1 MFDLLRRAAQTWA
14 AKLLM
19 LLLVASFGIWGISAS
34 LLTGG
39 SSSTTVVTVGDQQVD
54 VNEFRL
60 AYQRQV
66 SNLSQQF
73 GMRLT
78 PEQARAFGVEQQV
91 LSQLVA
97 GASLDQLAADMNL
110 GLSNDR
116 LAQLIGED
124 PAFKAVN
131 GQFDRSLFTSR
142 LRNAGIREDDY
153 IKERTKVAVRSQ
165 IVDAVSNGFTPP
177 KTMVDAMKLYRQESR
192 GIDYLLL
199 TNANIEPIK
208 APADDV
214 LAKWF
219 EGAKPRYRAPE
230 YRKFTYL
237 KLQPDDIA
245 DAGSVTDDQIRED
258 FEKRKA
264 SYTTPETRT
273 VEQLT
278 FQNKDL
284 ANAAINALKTG
295 TTFDQLVTDQGKTA
309 NDVMLGEF
317 SKDKVPDQAVADAAF
332 AVAKNGG
339 TTPVVEGSFGPVI
352 LRITNIKPESAKT
365 LEEVKEDIRKQLA
378 VSNAAQQM
386 VSVHDQIEDLRSSGS
401 TLDQIATQL
410 KLKAVTVDAVDATG
424 LDKVGAEVK
433 DIPAKQQV
441 LSAVFRAETGA
452 DVPSLSIGTDGYLWF
467 TLGDITADRERPL
480 AEVKDKAVADW
491 TAEQQKSEL
500 AKKADE
506 LKQQAQKGTSLA
518 DIAAPLGIE
527 VQTKSGITRG
537 MDDAVLGTAGVNA
550 AFSGPMDTVAT
561 AVGADPTTQILL
573 KVNEVNTEP
582 TGDVLANQDQQITAM
597 ANAAGDDILDQ
608 MVALLQTQYG
618 ASINQ
623 PLAEQAAAR

>member
-1 MFDLLRRAAQTWA
+1 MFDLLRRAARTWA

-19 LLLVASFGIWGISAS
+19 LLLVASFGIWGVSHS
-34 LLTGG
+34 LLTG
-39 SSSTTVVTVGDQQVD
+39 SNSTTVVTVGDQQVD

-78 PEQARAFGVEQQV
+78 PDQARAFGVEQQV
-91 LSQLVA
+91 ISQLVA
-97 GASLDQLAADMNL
+97 GASLDQLAADMGL
-110 GLSNDR
+110 GLSEDR

-153 IKERTKVAVRSQ
+153 IKERSKVAVRSQ
-165 IVDAVSNGFTPP
+165 IVDAISNGFTPP
-177 KTMVDAMKLYRQESR
+177 KTLVDSLKLYRQESR

-219 EGAKPRYRAPE
+219 EGAKARYRAPE

-237 KLQPDDIA
+237 KLQPADIA
-245 DAGSVTDDQIRED
+245 DAGTVTDDQIRED
-258 FEKRKA
+258 FEKRKDA
-264 SYTTPETRT
+264 YRTPESRT

-284 ANAAINALKTG
+284 ANAAANALKTG

-317 SKDKVPDQAVADAAF
+317 TKDKVPDQSVADAAF
-332 AVAKNGG
+332 AVSRNGG
-339 TTPVVEGSFGPVI
+339 TSPVVDGSFGPVI
-352 LRITNIKPESAKT
+352 LRITNIKPESAKSFD
-365 LEEVKEDIRKQLA
+365 EVKEDLRKQLA
-378 VSNAAQQM
+378 VANASQQM
-386 VSVHDQIEDLRSSGS
+386 ITVHDQIEDLRSAGS

-410 KLKAVTVDAVDATG
+410 KLKAVTIDAVDATG
-424 LDKVGAEVK
+424 LDKAGNEVK
-433 DIPAKQQV
+433 DIPEKQQV
-441 LSAVFRAETGA
+441 LGAVFRAEAGA

-467 TLGDITADRERPL
+467 GLGDITPERDRPL
-480 AEVKDKAVADW
+480 AEVHDKAVADW
-491 TAEQQKSEL
+491 TAEQQKTEL

-518 DIAAPLGIE
+518 DIAAPLGISVE
-527 VQTKSGITRG
+527 TKSGITRG
-537 MDDAVLGTAGVNA
+537 MDDAVLGTPGVNA
-550 AFSGPMDTVAT
+550 AFAGPIDTIAT
-561 AVGADPTTQILL
+561 AVGADPTTQILM
-573 KVNEVNTEP
+573 KVTEVNTEP
-582 TGDVLANQDQQITAM
+582 TGDVLANQDQQINAI
-597 ANAAGDDILDQ
+597 ANAAGDDMLDQ
-608 MVALLQTQYG
+608 MVSLLQTQYG
-618 ASINQ
+618 VSINQ
-623 PLAEQAAAR
+623 QLAEQAASR

>member
-1 MFDLLRRAAQTWA
+1 MFDLLRRAARTWA
-14 AKLLM
+14 AKLLL
-19 LLLVASFGIWGISAS
+19 LLLVASFGIWGVSSS
-34 LLTGG
+34 LLTG
-39 SSSTTVVTVGDQQVD
+39 STSTTVVKVGDQEVG
-54 VNEFRL
+54 VNEYRL

-91 LSQLVA
+91 ISQLVA

-110 GLSNDR
+110 GLSEDR
-116 LAQLIGED
+116 LAKLIGDD

-153 IKERTKVAVRSQ
+153 INERSKVAVRSQ
-165 IVDAVSNGFTPP
+165 IVDAISNGFTPP
-177 KTMVDAMKLYRQESR
+177 KTLVDSLKLYRQESR

-237 KLQPDDIA
+237 KLQPADIA
-245 DAGSVTDDQIRED
+245 DAGTVTDDQIRED
-258 FEKRKA
+258 FEKRKDT
-264 SYTTPETRT
+264 YRTPESRT
-273 VEQLT
+273 IEQLT

-284 ANAAINALKTG
+284 ADAAANALKTG

-317 SKDKVPDQAVADAAF
+317 TKDNVPDLSLADAAF
-332 AVAKNGG
+332 AVSRSGG
-339 TTPVVEGSFGPVI
+339 TSPVVEGSFGPVI
-352 LRITNIKPESAKT
+352 LRVTNIKPESAKT
-365 LEEVKEDIRKQLA
+365 FDEVKEDLRNQLA
-378 VSNAAQQM
+378 VANASQQM
-386 VSVHDQIEDLRSSGS
+386 ITVHDQIEEMRSSGS

-410 KLKAVTVDAVDATG
+410 KLKAVTIDAVDATG
-424 LDKVGAEVK
+424 LDKAGNAVK
-433 DIPAKQQV
+433 DIPEQQQV
-441 LSAVFRAETGA
+441 LSAVFRAEAGA

-467 TLGDITADRERPL
+467 ALGEVTPERDRPL
-480 AEVKDKAVADW
+480 AEVRDKAVADW
-491 TAEQQKSEL
+491 TAEQQKIEL

-506 LKQQAQKGTSLA
+506 LKQQAQKGTALA
-518 DIAAPLGIE
+518 DIAAPLGISVE
-527 VQTKSGITRG
+527 TKSGITRG
-537 MDDAVLGTAGVNA
+537 MDDAVLGTPGVNA
-550 AFSGPMDTVAT
+550 AFSGPIDTIAA
-561 AVGADPTTQILL
+561 AVGADPTTQILM
-573 KVNEVNTEP
+573 KVTEVNTEP
-582 TGDVLANQDQQITAM
+582 TGDVLANQDQQINAI

-608 MVALLQTQYG
+608 MVSLLQTQYG
-618 ASINQ
+618 VSVNQ
-623 PLAEQAAAR
+623 QLAEQAASR

>member
-1 MFDLLRRAAQTWA
+1 MFDILRRAAQTWV

-19 LLLVASFGIWGISAS
+19 LLLVASFGIWGVSRSLIS
-34 LLTGG
+34 GG
-39 SSSTTVVTVGDQQVD
+39 NSTTVVTVGNQHVD

-66 SNLSQQF
+66 ANLSQQF

-91 LSQLVA
+91 LAQLVA
-97 GASLDQLAADMNL
+97 GASLDQLADDMNL
-110 GLSNDR
+110 GLSQDR
-116 LAQLIGED
+116 LAQLIGDD

-153 IKERTKVAVRSQ
+153 IKERSKVAVRSQ
-165 IVDAVSNGFTPP
+165 IVDAVSNGFTAP
-177 KTMVDAMKLYRQESR
+177 KTLVDALKQYRQESR

-219 EGAKPRYRAPE
+219 EGAKPRFRAPE
-230 YRKFTYL
+230 YRKFAYL
-237 KLQPDDIA
+237 KLQPEDIA
-245 DAGSVTDDQIRED
+245 DVGSVTDDQIRED
-258 FEKRKA
+258 FDKRKD
-264 SYTTPETRT
+264 SYRTPELRT

-284 ANAAINALKTG
+284 ANAAATALKTG
-295 TTFDQLVTDQGKTA
+295 TTFDQLIADQGKTA
-309 NDVMLGEF
+309 SDVFLGEF
-317 SKDKVPDQAVADAAF
+317 SKDKVPDQTVADAAF
-332 AVAKNGG
+332 AVTKNGG

-352 LRITNIKPESAKT
+352 LRISNIKPESTKS
-365 LEEVKEDIRKQLA
+365 LDEVKEEIRKQLA
-378 VSNAAQQM
+378 VANASQELINI
-386 VSVHDQIEDLRSSGS
+386 HDQIEDLRSSGS
-401 TLDQIATQL
+401 TLEQIATQL
-410 KLKAVTVDAVDATG
+410 KLKAVVIDAVDSTG
-424 LDKVGAEVK
+424 LDKSGNEVK

-441 LSAVFRAETGA
+441 LAAAFKAESGA
-452 DVPSLSIGTDGYLWF
+452 DVPSLSIGTDGYLW
-467 TLGDITADRERPL
+467 LDVREVTPERDRPL
-480 AEVKDKAVADW
+480 AEVRDKAVADW
-491 TAEQQKSEL
+491 TAEQQKAEL

-518 DIAAPLGIE
+518 DLAAPLGITVE
-527 VQTKSGITRG
+527 SKSGITRG
-537 MDDAVLGTAGVNA
+537 MDDAVLGNAGVTA
-550 AFSGPMDTVAT
+550 AFAGPIDTVAN

-573 KVNEVNTEP
+573 KVTEVNPEA
-582 TGDVLANQDQQITAM
+582 TGDVLNNQDQQITAM

-608 MVALLQTQYG
+608 MVNLLQTQYG

-623 PLAEQAAAR
+623 QLAEQATVR

>member
-66 SNLSQQF
+66 ANLSQQF

-424 LDKVGAEVK
+424 LDKAGAEVK

-467 TLGDITADRERPL
+467 TLGDITPDRERPL

-537 MDDAVLGTAGVNA
+537 MDDAVLGTSGVNA
-550 AFSGPMDTVAT
+550 AFSGPMDKVAT

>member
-1 MFDLLRRAAQTWA
+1 MFDLLRKAAHTWA

-19 LLLVASFGIWGISAS
+19 LLLVASFGIWGVSHS
-34 LLTGG
+34 LLTG
-39 SSSTTVVTVGDQQVD
+39 SSSTTVVSVGDQKVD
-54 VNEFRL
+54 VDEFRL

-66 SNLSQQF
+66 ANVSQQF

-97 GASLDQLAADMNL
+97 GASLDQLADDMGL
-110 GLSNDR
+110 GLSQDR
-116 LAQLIGED
+116 LAQLIGDD

-131 GQFDRSLFTSR
+131 GQFDRNLFTSR

-153 IKERTKVAVRSQ
+153 IKERSKVAVRSQ
-165 IVDAVSNGFTPP
+165 IVDAISNGFTPP
-177 KTMVDAMKLYRQESR
+177 KALVDALRLYGQESR

-237 KLQPDDIA
+237 KLQPEDIA
-245 DAGSVTDDQIRED
+245 DAASVTDEQIRED
-258 FEKRKA
+258 FDKRKDA
-264 SYTTPETRT
+264 YRTPEART

-284 ANAAINALKTG
+284 ANAAAAALKTG
-295 TTFDQLVTDQGKTA
+295 TTFDQLITDQGKTA
-309 NDVMLGEF
+309 SDVFLGEF
-317 SKDKVPDQAVADAAF
+317 TKDKVPDQAVADAAF
-332 AVAKNGG
+332 AVSRNGG
-339 TTPVVEGSFGPVI
+339 TSPVVDGSFGPVI
-352 LRITNIKPESAKT
+352 LRISNIKPETTKT
-365 LEEVKEDIRKQLA
+365 FDEVKEDIRKQLA
-378 VSNAAQQM
+378 VANASQEM
-386 VSVHDQIEDLRSSGS
+386 INVHDQIEDLRSSGS
-401 TLDQIATQL
+401 TLEQIATQL
-410 KLKAVTVDAVDATG
+410 KLKAVVIDAIDQSG
-424 LDKVGAEVK
+424 LDKDGNEVK

-441 LSAVFRAETGA
+441 LSAVFSTEVGMSP
-452 DVPSLSIGTDGYLWF
+452 PSLSVGTDGYLWF
-467 TLGDITADRERPL
+467 DVNDVIATRDRPIE
-480 AEVKDKAVADW
+480 EVKDKAVADW
-491 TAEQQKSEL
+491 TAEQQKVEL

-518 DIAAPLGIE
+518 DIAAPLGITVE
-527 VQTKSGITRG
+527 TKSGIVRG
-537 MDDAVLGTAGVNA
+537 LDDAVLGAGGVRA
-550 AFSGPMDTVAT
+550 AFTGPMDTVAT
-561 AVGADPTTQILL
+561 AIGADPTTQILL
-573 KVNEVNTEP
+573 KVTEVNTEP
-582 TGDVLANQDQQITAM
+582 TGDVLNNQNQQIASL

-608 MVALLQTQYG
+608 MVNMLQTQYG

-623 PLAEQAAAR
+623 ALAEQAAVR